1 MSSQCECLWE
11 IYEQW
16 RARLFYTSCFIKA
29 ALFNMENKCPLC
41 GKVNPETEWV
51 CEDCGATLPN
61 KGRRDLTPAPAV
73 PGSSAV
79 SGSPVSSYGSS
90 PGIQPG
96 LSQGRQDRAPDQADQ
111 AQRDKR
117 TLGALLVAAVLV
129 VSCVGIFAVRYFMEN
144 ARRDAPRRAFERA
157 LRGTDGNLISSVAYL
172 ELDKP
177 ESGYFVNVKEP
188 WSSLA
193 FEVRADKALAW
204 HKMAGL
210 PITVKANENHWGN
223 GADNYAAKLE
233 KDTAFVVGPDY
244 ITYQGTIAPPHAWQF
259 YKGAPVIGGANS
271 TPGPRRR
278 IRRRRG
284 KGLFR
289 LP

>member
-1 MSSQCECLWE
+1 MQVTAPSQ
-11 IYEQW
+11 
-16 RARLFYTSCFIKA
+16 
-29 ALFNMENKCPLC
+29 M
-41 GKVNPETEWV
+41 
-51 CEDCGATLPN
+51 
-61 KGRRDLTPAPAV
+61 
-73 PGSSAV
+73 
-79 SGSPVSSYGSS
+79 
-90 PGIQPG
+90 
-96 LSQGRQDRAPDQADQ
+96 DQV
-111 AQRDKR
+111 QRDKR
-117 TLGALLVAAVLV
+117 TLGALLAVVVLV
-129 VSCVGIFAVRYFMEN
+129 VTCAGIFAVRYSTEN
-144 ARRDAPRRAFERA
+144 ARRDAPRRAFEKA
-157 LRGTDGNLISSVAYL
+157 LQSTDGNLISSVAHL

-210 PITVKANENHWGN
+210 PITVKATENHWGN

-244 ITYQGTIAPPHAWQF
+244 ITYQGTIAPPHGWQF

-278 IRRRRG
+278 IRIRR
-284 KGLFR
+284 KGFR